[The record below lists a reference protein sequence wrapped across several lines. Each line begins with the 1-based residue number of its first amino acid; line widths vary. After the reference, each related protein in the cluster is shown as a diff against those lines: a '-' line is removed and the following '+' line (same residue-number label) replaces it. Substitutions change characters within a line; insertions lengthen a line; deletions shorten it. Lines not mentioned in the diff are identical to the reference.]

1 MGDRLTEKE
10 QSRQTSQTPYGDMFD
25 ELFPQ
30 YLLTGMTPEQYWD
43 GEYGLKIA
51 YRKAY
56 RMRIENE
63 QRMADRNNWYMGQY
77 IMAAIQATPLI
88 VPGVNMKKGA
98 SQPEYPNKPFF
109 EKYEEQKK
117 EAVRKQKEEDQSKL
131 AMALFQAMTTKFNK
145 NIEKRLA
152 KQAQEGSGQ

>member
-10 QSRQTSQTPYGDMFD
+10 QSKQTSQTPYGDMFD
-25 ELFPQ
+25 DLFPQ
-30 YLLTGMTPEQYWD
+30 YLLIGMTPEQYWD

-98 SQPEYPNKPFF
+98 KQPDYPDKPFF

-117 EAVRKQKEEDQSKL
+117 EAVRKQKEEDQSRL